1 MAGRQKRKR
10 TKAQARRRHG
20 TASAAHVE
28 SNGAGELA
36 PPDAELS
43 ADAVEPSARK
53 SKDDLAREKL
63 VPLEEG
69 ERPVAVTVAAVIAG
83 LLALSNLIGWIA
95 GIEIGGDKPSVGAVL
110 PPLIL
115 MLVMAVGMWYA
126 RYWAVLGFQTV
137 LAFLIVFMALLLIRA
152 GNVFAVVATVAIGA
166 GAATLFWFLVKSLA
180 RIQMPERRPPS

>member
-1 MAGRQKRKR
+1 MAGREKRKR
-10 TKAQARRRHG
+10 RKSRERRRQVDAPV
-20 TASAAHVE
+20 TAEPSQVE
-28 SNGAGELA
+28 SPQA
-36 PPDAELS
+36 P
-43 ADAVEPSARK
+43 EPRK
-53 SKDDLAREKL
+53 SKDDIAREQL

-69 ERPVAVTVAAVIAG
+69 ERPRAVTVAAVIAG

-95 GIEIGGDKPSVGAVL
+95 GIEIGGDKPSLGAVL

-137 LAFLIVFMALLLIRA
+137 LAFLIVFMALLLLRA
-152 GNVFAVVATVAIGA
+152 GNVFAVVATVTIGA

-180 RIQMPERRPPS
+180 RIQMPERRPR